1 MVDQSRN
8 IYLAIQSEERVDVFL
23 PECSLVGVDDP
34 KEHVGFVESGRRM
47 K

>member
-8 IYLAIQSEERVDVFL
+8 IYVAIQSEERVDVFL
-23 PECSLVGVDDP
+23 PECSLLWVDDV
-34 KEHVGFVESGRRM
+34 KKHVGFVESGRRM